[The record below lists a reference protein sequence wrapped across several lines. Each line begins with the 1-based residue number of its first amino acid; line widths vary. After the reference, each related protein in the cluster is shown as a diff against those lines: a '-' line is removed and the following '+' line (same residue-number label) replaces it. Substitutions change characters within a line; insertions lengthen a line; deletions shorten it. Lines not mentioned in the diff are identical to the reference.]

1 MTKVNAFLNDLDE
14 VVSRGTPESRARALW
29 HTTDLMI
36 AGHYSEDEIWTFGAV
51 IGRLADEIEVAAR
64 AQLATRLAHFNDA
77 PVNVIHK
84 LAFDDSIDVAGP
96 VLKESERL
104 EPYAM
109 VANVC
114 LKSQSHLLAIS
125 KRESL
130 VEMVTDALV
139 TRGDHEVVTSVASNK
154 GARFSENGFRHMIE
168 QAENDSVLAERLG
181 LRQDIPRHVFEQ
193 LVAKASDEVKKRLQR
208 ERPDMVKPIQSTVAG
223 VASEL
228 QSKLGPGPASKS
240 YATAKQAVTAL
251 HRQGKL
257 NESSISSY
265 ARTRKVE
272 EVTVGLSLL
281 CTLPEDLVARA
292 LSDTNRET
300 LLTLARA
307 LRFSWDT
314 TMSLLFLSARD
325 HRIGST
331 ELKDL
336 KDEFGRLNIETS
348 RGVLKS
354 YQSRNNPGDANA
366 GAKMPARAAR

>member
-1 MTKVNAFLNDLDE
+1 MTKVNAFLGDLDE
-14 VVSRGTPESRARALW
+14 AVARGTPESRERALW

-36 AGHYSEDEIWTFGAV
+36 TGNFSEDQIWTFGAV

-64 AQLATRLAHFNDA
+64 AQLAKRLARFDDA

-96 VLKESERL
+96 VLEESKRL

-130 VEMVTDALV
+130 VEMVTDVLV
-139 TRGDHEVVTSVASNK
+139 TRGDQEVVTAVASNE

-168 QAENDSVLAERLG
+168 QAEGDSILAERLS
-181 LRQDIPRHVFEQ
+181 LRRDIPRHVFEQ
-193 LVAKASDEVKKRLQR
+193 LVARASDQVKTRLQR
-208 ERPDMVKPIQSTVAG
+208 ERPDIAKPIQSTVAN

-228 QSKLGPGPASKS
+228 QSRLGPASKS
-240 YATAKQAVTAL
+240 YAIAKQAVTAL

-257 NESSISSY
+257 NESGISSY
-265 ARTRKVE
+265 ARTRKVD
-272 EVTVGLSLL
+272 EVTIGLSLL
-281 CTLPEDLVARA
+281 CTLPEDLVERA
-292 LSDTNRET
+292 LLDANRET

-314 TMSLLFLSARD
+314 TMSLLFLGARD
-325 HRIGST
+325 HRIAST

-336 KDEFGRLNIETS
+336 RDEFGRLNIETS

-354 YQSRNNPGDANA
+354 YQSRNTSEDASP
-366 GAKMPARAAR
+366 GAKLSARAVR

>member
-1 MTKVNAFLNDLDE
+1 MT
-14 VVSRGTPESRARALW
+14 
-29 HTTDLMI
+29 I
-36 AGHYSEDEIWTFGAV
+36 
-51 IGRLADEIEVAAR
+51 
-64 AQLATRLAHFNDA
+64 
-77 PVNVIHK
+77 
-84 LAFDDSIDVAGP
+84 SIYVAGP
-96 VLKESERL
+96 VLKESKRL

-125 KRESL
+125 KRETL
-130 VEMVTDALV
+130 VEMVTDVLV
-139 TRGDHEVVTSVASNK
+139 TRGDQEVVTSVASNK

-168 QAENDSVLAERLG
+168 QAEGDAVLAERLS

-208 ERPDMVKPIQSTVAG
+208 ERPDMVKPIQSTVAD

-228 QSKLGPGPASKS
+228 KSKLGPVSKS
-240 YATAKQAVTAL
+240 YAVAKQAVTAL

-257 NESSISSY
+257 NENSISGY

-272 EVTVGLSLL
+272 EVAIGLSLL
-281 CTLPEDLVARA
+281 CALPEELVDRA
-292 LSDTNRET
+292 LSDANRET

-314 TMSLLFLSARD
+314 TMSLLFLGARD
-325 HRIGST
+325 HRISST

-336 KDEFGRLNIETS
+336 KDDFGRLNIETS
-348 RGVLKS
+348 RAVLKS
-354 YQSRNNPGDANA
+354 YQSRNTPADAGTDTKRQA
-366 GAKMPARAAR
+366 AAR

>member
-1 MTKVNAFLNDLDE
+1 MTKANPLLKGLDE
-14 VVSRGTPESRARALW
+14 AVSRGTPESRERALW
-29 HTTDLMI
+29 HATDLMT
-36 AGHYSEDEIWTFGAV
+36 AGHYGEDEIWTFGAV

-64 AQLATRLAHFNDA
+64 AKLAKRMAHFDDA
-77 PVNVIHK
+77 PVNILHK

-96 VLKESERL
+96 VLRESERL

-114 LKSQSHLLAIS
+114 LKSQPHLLAIS
-125 KRESL
+125 KRETL

-139 TRGDHEVVTSVASNK
+139 TRGNPEVVTSVASNK

-168 QAENDSVLAERLG
+168 QAEGDSVLAERLG

-208 ERPDMVKPIQSTVAG
+208 ERPDMLKPIQSTVAD
-223 VASEL
+223 VASKL
-228 QSKLGPGPASKS
+228 QSKLGRDSKS
-240 YATAKQAVTAL
+240 YATAKQTVTTL

-257 NESSISSY
+257 NENSISSY
-265 ARTRKVE
+265 ARTRKIE
-272 EVTVGLSLL
+272 EVSIGLSLL
-281 CTLPEDLVARA
+281 CALPEDMVARA
-292 LSDTNRET
+292 VLDTNRET

-314 TMSLLFLSARD
+314 MMSLLFLGARD
-325 HRIGST
+325 HRIPSK
-331 ELKDL
+331 ELKGL
-336 KDEFGRLNIETS
+336 EDEFRRLNIEKC

-354 YQSRNNPGDANA
+354 FQSRSNTGDALPV
-366 GAKMPARAAR
+366 AKSPALAVR

>member
-1 MTKVNAFLNDLDE
+1 MTKANAFLNDLDE

-29 HTTDLMI
+29 HTTELMI

-64 AQLATRLAHFNDA
+64 AQLATRLARFNDA
-77 PVNVIHK
+77 PVNVLHK

-96 VLKESERL
+96 VLKDSKRL

-130 VEMVTDALV
+130 VEMVTDVLV
-139 TRGDHEVVTSVASNK
+139 TRGDQEVVTSVASNK
-154 GARFSENGFRHMIE
+154 GARFSESGFRHMIE
-168 QAENDSVLAERLG
+168 QAEGDSVLAERLG
-181 LRQDIPRHVFEQ
+181 LRQDIPQHVFEQ

-208 ERPDMVKPIQSTVAG
+208 ERPDMVKPIQSTVAN

-228 QSKLGPGPASKS
+228 QSKLGPASKS
-240 YATAKQAVTAL
+240 YLAAKRAVTAQHQL
-251 HRQGKL
+251 GKL
-257 NESSISSY
+257 NESSISGY
-265 ARTRKVE
+265 ARVRKLE
-272 EVTVGLSLL
+272 EVTIGLSLM
-281 CTLPEDLVARA
+281 CALPEDMIERA
-292 LSDTNRET
+292 LLDNNRGT
-300 LLTLARA
+300 LMTLARA
-307 LRFSWDT
+307 RRFSWDT
-314 TMSLLFLSARD
+314 AMSLLFLGARD
-325 HRIGST
+325 HRIAST

-354 YQSRNNPGDANA
+354 YQSRNTPGDASPDT
-366 GAKMPARAAR
+366 KRQPALAAR

>member
-1 MTKVNAFLNDLDE
+1 MTKANAFLSELDE
-14 VVSRGTPESRARALW
+14 AVSRGTPESRARALW

-84 LAFDDSIDVAGP
+84 LAFDNSIDVAGP

-125 KRESL
+125 KRETL
-130 VEMVTDALV
+130 VEMVTDVLV
-139 TRGDHEVVTSVASNK
+139 TRGDQEVVTSVASNK

-168 QAENDSVLAERLG
+168 QAENNSVLAERLG

-208 ERPDMVKPIQSTVAG
+208 ERPDMGKPIQSAVAN
-223 VASEL
+223 VTSEL
-228 QSKLGPGPASKS
+228 QSKLGPASKS
-240 YATAKQAVTAL
+240 YAVAKQAVTAL

-257 NESSISSY
+257 NENSISGY
-265 ARTRKVE
+265 ARTRKLE
-272 EVTVGLSLL
+272 EVTIGLSLL
-281 CTLPEDLVARA
+281 CALPEDLVERA
-292 LSDTNRET
+292 LSDANRET

-314 TMSLLFLSARD
+314 TMSLLFLGARD

-354 YQSRNNPGDANA
+354 YQSRNTAADSNPDT
-366 GAKMPARAAR
+366 KRPAVAR

>member
-36 AGHYSEDEIWTFGAV
+36 AGHYSEDEIWTFGTV

-64 AQLATRLAHFNDA
+64 AQLAARLAHFNDA

-96 VLKESERL
+96 VLKESGRL

-130 VEMVTDALV
+130 VEMVTDVLV
-139 TRGDHEVVTSVASNK
+139 TRGDHEVVASVASNK
-154 GARFSENGFRHMIE
+154 GARFSESGFRHMIE

-193 LVAKASDEVKKRLQR
+193 LVARASDEVKTRLQR
-208 ERPDMVKPIQSTVAG
+208 EHPDMVKPIQSTVAG
-223 VASEL
+223 IASEL
-228 QSKLGPGPASKS
+228 QSKLGPASKS

-272 EVTVGLSLL
+272 EVTIGLSLL

-325 HRIGST
+325 HRIGSA
-331 ELKDL
+331 ELKEL
-336 KDEFGRLNIETS
+336 KDEFSRLNIETS
-348 RGVLKS
+348 RGMLKS
-354 YQSRNNPGDANA
+354 YQSRNNPGDANS
-366 GAKMPARAAR
+366 GAKTPARAVG

>member
-1 MTKVNAFLNDLDE
+1 MTKADAFLSELDE
-14 VVSRGTPESRARALW
+14 AVSRGTPESRARALW
-29 HTTDLMI
+29 HTTDLMT
-36 AGHYSEDEIWTFGAV
+36 AGRHSEDEIWTFGAV

-64 AQLATRLAHFNDA
+64 ARLAERLANFNDA
-77 PVNVIHK
+77 PVNVLHK

-96 VLKESERL
+96 VLKQSKRL

-125 KRESL
+125 KRETL
-130 VEMVTDALV
+130 VEMVTDVLV
-139 TRGDHEVVTSVASNK
+139 TRGDQEVVTSVASNK
-154 GARFSENGFRHMIE
+154 GARFSERGFRHMIE
-168 QAENDSVLAERLG
+168 QAEGDSVLAERLS
-181 LRQDIPRHVFEQ
+181 LRQDIPQHVFEQ
-193 LVAKASDEVKKRLQR
+193 LVARASDEVKKRLQR
-208 ERPDMVKPIQSTVAG
+208 ERPDMVKPIQSTVAN

-228 QSKLGPGPASKS
+228 QSKLGPASKS
-240 YATAKQAVTAL
+240 YAVAKQAVTAL

-257 NESSISSY
+257 NENSISGY
-265 ARTRKVE
+265 ARTRKVD

-281 CTLPEDLVARA
+281 CALPEDLVERA
-292 LSDTNRET
+292 LSDANRET

-314 TMSLLFLSARD
+314 TMSLLFLGARD
-325 HRIGST
+325 HRISST

-336 KDEFGRLNIETS
+336 KDDFGRLNIETS

-354 YQSRNNPGDANA
+354 YQSRNTAADSNPDTKRQA
-366 GAKMPARAAR
+366 GTR

>member
-1 MTKVNAFLNDLDE
+1 MTKVNPFLNDLDE
-14 VVSRGTPESRARALW
+14 AVSRGTPESRARALW

-64 AQLATRLAHFNDA
+64 AQLAKRLAHFNDA

-84 LAFDDSIDVAGP
+84 LAFDDSIEVAGP

-114 LKSQSHLLAIS
+114 LMSQSHLLAIS

-130 VEMVTDALV
+130 VEMVTDVLV
-139 TRGDHEVVTSVASNK
+139 TRGDPEVVTSVASNK
-154 GARFSENGFRHMIE
+154 GARFSESGFRHMIE
-168 QAENDSVLAERLG
+168 QAEGDSVLAERLS
-181 LRQDIPRHVFEQ
+181 LRQDIPQHVFEQ

-208 ERPDMVKPIQSTVAG
+208 ERPDMVKPIQSTVAD
-223 VASEL
+223 VASKL
-228 QSKLGPGPASKS
+228 QSKLGPASKS
-240 YATAKQAVTAL
+240 YAAAKQAVTAL

-257 NESSISSY
+257 NENSISGY
-265 ARTRKVE
+265 ARVRKLE
-272 EVTVGLSLL
+272 EVTIGLALL
-281 CTLPEDLVARA
+281 CALPEDMVERA
-292 LSDTNRET
+292 LSDMNRET

-314 TMSLLFLSARD
+314 TMSLLFLGARD

-354 YQSRNNPGDANA
+354 YQSRNNPGDANP
-366 GAKMPARAAR
+366 GAKTPALAAR

>member
-1 MTKVNAFLNDLDE
+1 MTKVNPFLNDLDA

-51 IGRLADEIEVAAR
+51 IGRLADEIEVTAR
-64 AQLATRLAHFNDA
+64 AQLAERLARFNDA

-96 VLKESERL
+96 VLKASEKL

-109 VANVC
+109 VANIC

-130 VEMVTDALV
+130 VEMVTDVLV
-139 TRGDHEVVTSVASNK
+139 TRGDQEVVTSVASNK
-154 GARFSENGFRHMIE
+154 GARFSESGFRHMIE
-168 QAENDSVLAERLG
+168 QAENDSILAERLG

-193 LVAKASDEVKKRLQR
+193 LVAKASAEVKKRLQR
-208 ERPDMVKPIQSTVAG
+208 ERPDMVKPIQSTVAN
-223 VASEL
+223 VAGKL
-228 QSKLGPGPASKS
+228 QSKLGPASKS
-240 YATAKQAVTAL
+240 YLIAKHAVTAQHQL
-251 HRQGKL
+251 GKL
-257 NESSISSY
+257 NESSISGY
-265 ARTRKVE
+265 ARTRKLE
-272 EVTVGLSLL
+272 EVTVGLSLM
-281 CTLPEDLVARA
+281 CALPEDMVERA
-292 LSDTNRET
+292 LLDNNRET
-300 LLTLARA
+300 LLILARA

-314 TMSLLFLSARD
+314 TMSLLFLGARD

-331 ELKDL
+331 ELKDV
-336 KDEFGRLNIETS
+336 KDEFSRLNIETS

-354 YQSRNNPGDANA
+354 YQSRNAPGDANP
-366 GAKMPARAAR
+366 GTKRQPAFAAR

>member
-1 MTKVNAFLNDLDE
+1 MTKVNPFLSELDA

-36 AGHYSEDEIWTFGAV
+36 AGRHSEDEIWTLGAV

-64 AQLATRLAHFNDA
+64 AQLSERLARFNDA
-77 PVNVIHK
+77 PVNVLHR

-96 VLKESERL
+96 VLKDSEKL

-130 VEMVTDALV
+130 VEMVTDVLV
-139 TRGDHEVVTSVASNK
+139 TRGDQEVVTSVASNK
-154 GARFSENGFRHMIE
+154 GARFSESGFRHMIE

-208 ERPDMVKPIQSTVAG
+208 ERPDIVKPIQSTVAN

-228 QSKLGPGPASKS
+228 QSKLGPASKS

-257 NESSISSY
+257 NENSISGY
-265 ARTRKVE
+265 ARTRKLE
-272 EVTVGLSLL
+272 EVTIGLSLL
-281 CTLPEDLVARA
+281 CALPENLVERA
-292 LSDTNRET
+292 LSDANRET

-314 TMSLLFLSARD
+314 TMSLLFLGARD

-348 RGVLKS
+348 RSMLKS
-354 YQSRNNPGDANA
+354 YQSRNNPGDANPA
-366 GAKMPARAAR
+366 AKMPALAAR

>member
-1 MTKVNAFLNDLDE
+1 MTKVNPFLNELDA

-36 AGHYSEDEIWTFGAV
+36 AGRHSEDEIWTLGAV

-64 AQLATRLAHFNDA
+64 AQLAERLARFNDA
-77 PVNVIHK
+77 PVNVLHK

-96 VLKESERL
+96 VLKSSEKL

-130 VEMVTDALV
+130 VEMVTDVLV
-139 TRGDHEVVTSVASNK
+139 TRGDQEVVTSVASNK
-154 GARFSENGFRHMIE
+154 GARFSESGFRHMIE

-193 LVAKASDEVKKRLQR
+193 LVAKASDEVKTRLQR
-208 ERPDMVKPIQSTVAG
+208 ERPDMVKPIQSTVAS

-228 QSKLGPGPASKS
+228 QSKLGPVSKS

-257 NESSISSY
+257 NENSISGY
-265 ARTRKVE
+265 ARTRKIE
-272 EVTVGLSLL
+272 EVSIGLSLL
-281 CTLPEDLVARA
+281 CALPEDLVERA
-292 LSDTNRET
+292 LLDTNRET

-314 TMSLLFLSARD
+314 TMSLLFLGARD

-354 YQSRNNPGDANA
+354 YQSRNNPGDASS
-366 GAKMPARAAR
+366 GEKRQPAVAAR

>member
-1 MTKVNAFLNDLDE
+1 MTKANPFLNELDA

-36 AGHYSEDEIWTFGAV
+36 AGHHSEDEIWTLGAV

-64 AQLATRLAHFNDA
+64 AQLAERLARFNDA

-96 VLKESERL
+96 VLKESEKL

-130 VEMVTDALV
+130 VEMVTDVLV
-139 TRGDHEVVTSVASNK
+139 TRGDQEVVTSVASNK
-154 GARFSENGFRHMIE
+154 GARFSESGFRHMIE

-208 ERPDMVKPIQSTVAG
+208 ERPDMVKPIQSTLAN

-228 QSKLGPGPASKS
+228 QSKLGPTSKS
-240 YATAKQAVTAL
+240 YASAKQAVTAL

-257 NESSISSY
+257 NENSISSY
-265 ARTRKVE
+265 ARTRKLE
-272 EVTVGLSLL
+272 EVTIGLSLL
-281 CTLPEDLVARA
+281 CALPEDLIERA

-307 LRFSWDT
+307 HRFSWDT
-314 TMSLLFLSARD
+314 TMSLLFLGARD

-354 YQSRNNPGDANA
+354 YQSRNNPGDANP
-366 GAKMPARAAR
+366 GEKRQPALAVR